1 MSQDFLLGDETLW
14 NPSNGAARL
23 FCRQVEVFEAEL
35 TLPSG
40 IGPMRGDESRLDLS
54 LFTPFV
60 HALLARHCRTSHAVI
75 LSLSEGFT
83 ATVLVL
89 AERAGVDVD
98 WAELAAMPQ
107 GARSDVQVGA
117 GTGMATPAEP
127 DARAGALRER
137 AAYLSRRMAR

>member
-23 FCRQVEVFEAEL
+23 FRRQVEVFEAEL
-35 TLPSG
+35 GLPSG
-40 IGPMRGDESRLDLS
+40 IGPLHSDESQLDLS

-60 HALLARHCRTSHAVI
+60 HALLTHHRHTTHAVI

-89 AERAGVDVD
+89 AERAGVDLN
-98 WAELAAMPQ
+98 WTELAAMPQ
-107 GARSDVQVGA
+107 GARRDVQIGV
-117 GTGMATPAEP
+117 GTGMPTPAQP
-127 DARAGALRER
+127 DAWASALREK
-137 AAYLSRRMAR
+137 ATHLSRRMAR